1 MEHEPC
7 GKSAALRAVGLHR
20 RHHSQIAGLVQVVKF
35 HAPGVAAELQGGHD
49 LHGFSFHKAVYLF
62 PQLQRAPLVTLPD
75 GNG

>member
-1 MEHEPC
+1 MW
-7 GKSAALRAVGLHR
+7 KKRRAPGCR
-20 RHHSQIAGLVQVVKF
+20 SRPRPHSEIAGLVQVVNF